1 MLMLA
6 FDPVSPDNDHQH
18 QPERIQ
24 NISIKN
30 GCVQQPK
37 CKYSVHIPFLPTD
50 SSTSVN
56 IH

>member
-1 MLMLA
+1 MLA